1 MAFASGWFGIAEQYT
16 TISFLTFLMICL
28 LPGIAM
34 ASTSASLI
42 GSKIGCA
49 NVTAAKFY
57 YRSAVIVQLLV
68 SIGEC
73 VGLSVFMA
81 VMLGKVTES
90 KDLGTALESVYQL
103 FILNVFLD
111 SMRAMMK
118 GVLRGVG
125 IQNSVLPYHILLQG
139 MVLPGVMYAF
149 AFNVCEQPVMGIWI
163 AMSIVDGLL
172 LLAYWGRIAN
182 SDWHA
187 ISIKVIKRTNKIAG
201 EVEEEELLKNGG
213 SSHVR

>member
-1 MAFASGWFGIAEQYT
+1 MAFAAGWFGIVQQYA
-16 TISFLTFLMICL
+16 TIALLTFLMICL
-28 LPGIAM
+28 LPGISM
-34 ASTSASLI
+34 ASTSASLV

-49 NVTAAKFY
+49 NVTSAQFY
-57 YRSAVIVQLLV
+57 FRSAFIVQLLV
-68 SIGEC
+68 CIGEC
-73 VGLSVFMA
+73 VALSVFMT
-81 VMLGKVTES
+81 MFLERLTES
-90 KDLGTALESVYQL
+90 KDLLNELESVYML

-149 AFNVCEQPVMGIWI
+149 AFNVCEQPIMGIWI

-172 LLAYWGRIAN
+172 LVCYWGRLVT
-182 SDWHA
+182 SDWH
-187 ISIKVIKRTNKIAG
+187 
-201 EVEEEELLKNGG
+201 
-213 SSHVR
+213 